1 MSAEGATIFRF
12 PDRRAELAR
21 GEGGLNVDDVLVRN
35 GERWEVL
42 AVKMEPNDE
51 ATVILRLIRDELPG
65 E

>member
-1 MSAEGATIFRF
+1 MSAEGATILRF